1 MKTLRNSI
9 LCLGVVVLASPL
21 LRAQDFSKYREF
33 SLGTSLATVLKQ
45 TQKKPLDVKVIHA
58 RPTLVQDLNWW
69 PPAVPGVSYRADSV
83 EQMLF
88 SFCNGELYKISVTYD
103 VASTQG
109 LTTDDM
115 VKSIAAKYGPAT
127 ALEPET
133 DSVLNERYS
142 SGDKA
147 VASWEDSQYFFK
159 LVRSPFTN
167 RFGLVIFS
175 KRVNA
180 EADVAIAEAVTL
192 EKQEKPQRD
201 ADLKKKEA
209 DDLEAERQKNQK
221 AFRP

>member
-9 LCLGVVVLASPL
+9 LCLGVVLLASPF
-21 LRAQDFSKYREF
+21 LRGQDFSKYRGF

-45 TQKKPLDVKVIHA
+45 TQQKPVDVKVLHA
-58 RPTLVQDLNWW
+58 RPTLVQELNWW
-69 PPAVPGVSYRADSV
+69 PPSVPGASYRADSA

-103 VASTQG
+103 VSSTQG

-115 VKSIAAKYGPAT
+115 VKSISAKYGPAT
-127 ALEPET
+127 ILEPET
-133 DSVLNERYS
+133 DSVSNAKFS
-142 SGDKA
+142 NNDMA
-147 VASWEDSQYFFK
+147 VASWEDSQYLFK
-159 LVRSPFTN
+159 LVRSQFTN
-167 RFGLVIFS
+167 HFGLIVFS
-175 KRVNA
+175 KLLNA
-180 EADVAIAEAVTL
+180 EAEIVVADAVAM

-209 DDLEAERQKNQK
+209 DDLEAERRKNQK

>member
-9 LCLGVVVLASPL
+9 LCLALIVLVSPI
-21 LRAQDFSKYREF
+21 LRAQDFSKYRGF

-45 TQKKPLDVKVIHA
+45 TEKSPIDVKVIHA
-58 RPTLVQDLNWW
+58 RPALLQELTWW
-69 PPAVPGVSYRADSV
+69 PPAVPGASYRADSV

-88 SFCNGELYKISVTYD
+88 SFCDGELYKISVTYD
-103 VASTQG
+103 TSSTQG
-109 LTTDDM
+109 LTADDM
-115 VKSIAAKYGPAT
+115 VKSISAKYGPAT
-127 ALEPET
+127 LLETPPDSALT
-133 DSVLNERYS
+133 ARYS
-142 SGDKA
+142 DNDKG
-147 VASWEDSQYFFK
+147 VASWGDAQYLFK

-167 RFGLVIFS
+167 RFGLTIFS
-175 KRVNA
+175 KLLNA
-180 EADVAIAEAVTL
+180 EAEIIIADAVTL

>member
-1 MKTLRNSI
+1 MKTLRNSMF
-9 LCLGVVVLASPL
+9 CLAVFLLASSIIS
-21 LRAQDFSKYREF
+21 AQDFSKYRGF

-45 TQKKPLDVKVIHA
+45 TQQKPVDVKVIHA
-58 RPTLVQDLNWW
+58 RPTLIQDLNWW
-69 PPAVPGVSYRADSV
+69 PPAVPGASYRADSV

-103 VASTQG
+103 VSSTQG

-115 VKSIAAKYGPAT
+115 VKSISAKYGLAT
-127 ALEPET
+127 ILEPET
-133 DSVLNERYS
+133 DSVLNARFS
-142 SGDKA
+142 SGEKT

-167 RFGLVIFS
+167 RFGLTIFS
-175 KRVNA
+175 KLLNTEA
-180 EADVAIAEAVTL
+180 EIIIADAVTL

-201 ADLKKKEA
+201 ADLKKKEV
-209 DDLEAERQKNQK
+209 DDLETERQKNQK

>member
-1 MKTLRNSI
+1 MF
-9 LCLGVVVLASPL
+9 CLAVFLLASPIIS
-21 LRAQDFSKYREF
+21 AQDFSKYRGF

-45 TQKKPLDVKVIHA
+45 TQQKPVDVKVIHA
-58 RPTLVQDLNWW
+58 RPTLIQDLNWW
-69 PPAVPGVSYRADSV
+69 PPAVPGAAYRADSV

-103 VASTQG
+103 VSSTQG

-115 VKSIAAKYGPAT
+115 VKSISAKYGPAT
-127 ALEPET
+127 VLEPET
-133 DSVLNERYS
+133 DSVVNARFTDSE
-142 SGDKA
+142 KA
-147 VASWEDSQYFFK
+147 VATWEDSQYLFK

-167 RFGLVIFS
+167 RFGLTISS
-175 KRVNA
+175 KLLNA
-180 EADVAIAEAVTL
+180 EAEIIIADAVTL